1 MIFSDLRNL
10 NSHIFIWS
18 DAKKAVILRRQTIER
33 LAVFY
38 MYVKSKQTITMKT
51 KILALVLG
59 AILTMP
65 CVLRAEEVVIELME
79 VIQME
84 TLLGDDPLDGP
95 TQSAPEPTRPAS
107 FRATIDGNLLSITK
121 QEESI
126 PFAQATV
133 VNATTGGIVLNQ
145 QFTTS
150 LSEQIGTPGV
160 YALHIETAGG
170 ALVGQFIV
178 Q

>member
-1 MIFSDLRNL
+1 
-10 NSHIFIWS
+10 
-18 DAKKAVILRRQTIER
+18 
-33 LAVFY
+33 
-38 MYVKSKQTITMKT
+38 MKT
-51 KILALVLG
+51 KLLVLALSVLL
-59 AILTMP
+59 AMP
-65 CVLRAEEVVIELME
+65 CMLHAEEIEIQLME
-79 VIQME
+79 VIQMGVIPG
-84 TLLGDDPLDGP
+84 GDGPLDSSNKEGN
-95 TQSAPEPTRPAS
+95 TPTRPRD
-107 FRATIDGNLLSITK
+107 FRATIDGNVLAITK
-121 QEESI
+121 QEVSI
-126 PFAQATV
+126 PFAQAMV

>member
-1 MIFSDLRNL
+1 
-10 NSHIFIWS
+10 
-18 DAKKAVILRRQTIER
+18 
-33 LAVFY
+33 
-38 MYVKSKQTITMKT
+38 MKT

-59 AILTMP
+59 VLLTMP
-65 CVLRAEEVVIELME
+65 CVLRAEEIEIQLME
-79 VIQME
+79 VISMQPIG
-84 TLLGDDPLDGP
+84 GDDPLDNP
-95 TQSAPEPTRPAS
+95 TQSGENPTRPRD

-160 YALHIETAGG
+160 YALHIETTGG
-170 ALVGQFIV
+170 ALIGQFIV
-178 Q
+178 K

>member
-1 MIFSDLRNL
+1 M
-10 NSHIFIWS
+10 
-18 DAKKAVILRRQTIER
+18 T
-33 LAVFY
+33 
-38 MYVKSKQTITMKT
+38 T

-59 AILTMP
+59 AILTIP
-65 CVLRAEEVVIELME
+65 CVLRAEEVEIQLME
-79 VIQME
+79 VVGMAV
-84 TLLGDDPLDGP
+84 LPGDDPFDGP
-95 TQSAPEPTRPAS
+95 NQDPSVPTRPTN
-107 FRATIDGNLLSITK
+107 FRATIDGNVLAITK
-121 QEESI
+121 QEASI

-133 VNATTGGIVLNQ
+133 VNATTGSIVLNQ

-160 YALHIETAGG
+160 YAIHIETAGG